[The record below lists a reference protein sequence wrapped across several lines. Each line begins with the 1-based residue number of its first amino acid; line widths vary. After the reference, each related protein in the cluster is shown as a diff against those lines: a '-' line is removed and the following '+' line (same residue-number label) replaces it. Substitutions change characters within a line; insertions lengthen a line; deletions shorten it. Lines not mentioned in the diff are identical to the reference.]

1 MKYENK
7 VLLINILK
15 KPIVSTL
22 IAIFLGL
29 LVAGGIIGALG
40 YSPAMALNSL
50 ITGVFSRPKYVFKV
64 IEKSTPMIFTGISVA
79 FAFKAGLFNIG
90 AEGQY
95 ILGSVVATVV
105 GILFNF
111 HPVLQIPMVIL
122 SGVVASTILGSFTG
136 FLKAKFGVHEVI
148 SGIMF
153 NWICLYLCN
162 FVVNNPIFH
171 KVSTSKTY
179 SINKSG
185 FITLLH
191 EWKRSKEG
199 IEYLRGNSFL
209 SDILLK
215 TDLNVSFLVA
225 ILVAITIW
233 FILYKTTL
241 GFGIRAVGN
250 SPKAAELAGISV
262 KKNVIKSM
270 GISGAI
276 CGLAAALNI
285 SGVSPHGLY
294 LLNMFENIGFNG
306 ISVALIGAGSAIGCI
321 FSGLFFGGLIYGGN
335 NVQSDLGIPSEIIN
349 ITMGAILLAIALT
362 KIIPSVVKKFIF
374 RLKESDD
381 I

>member
-122 SGVVASTILGSFTG
+122 SGVLASTILGSFTG

-209 SDILLK
+209 SDVLLK

-225 ILVAITIW
+225 ILVAIIIW

-262 KKNVIKSM
+262 KKNVVKSM

-362 KIIPSVVKKFIF
+362 KIIPSIVKKFIF

-381 I
+381 V

>member
-50 ITGVFSRPKYVFKV
+50 ITGVFSRPKYIFKV

-122 SGVVASTILGSFTG
+122 SGVLASTILGSFTG

-209 SDILLK
+209 SDVLLK

-285 SGVSPHGLY
+285 AGVSPHGLY